1 MVIQK
6 NPEII
11 RQNFGVQLV
20 HVMKFLSC
28 CKLFFPRNG
37 KIILLTHSNNN
48 EQIVIGLAN
57 QKIISGKDE
66 NHSRKYFQSD
76 ALECQIL
83 G

>member
-37 KIILLTHSNNN
+37 NRLVPLLIPSHEMEIRMKYEEFISMKLKPHS
-48 EQIVIGLAN
+48 L
-57 QKIISGKDE
+57 
-66 NHSRKYFQSD
+66 Y
-76 ALECQIL
+76 
-83 G
+83 

>member
-37 KIILLTHSNNN
+37 KIILLTQSNNN
-48 EQIVIGLAN
+48 EQIVIGLTN
-57 QKIISGKDE
+57 QKSYPERTKIIPE
-66 NHSRKYFQSD
+66 NTFSLMH
-76 ALECQIL
+76 
-83 G
+83 